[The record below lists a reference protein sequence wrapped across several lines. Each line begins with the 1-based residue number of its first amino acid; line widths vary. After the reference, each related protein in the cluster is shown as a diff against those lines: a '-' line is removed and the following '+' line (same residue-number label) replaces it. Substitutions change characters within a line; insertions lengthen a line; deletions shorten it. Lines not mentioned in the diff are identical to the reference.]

1 MNPRRKMPKNPV
13 PTIWN
18 ALAMHTHTMQCRCN
32 LIAQADST
40 RPFASSLSLAR
51 AGGEYISRLWPE
63 HRRCAGVVDAGRFS
77 AAPEA
82 AGTKSPVTETAKN

>member
-1 MNPRRKMPKNPV
+1 MPKNLV

-32 LIAQADST
+32 LIAEPGST

-51 AGGEYISRLWPE
+51 AGGEYISRLLPE

-77 AAPEA
+77 AAPQA
-82 AGTKSPVTETAKN
+82 AGTKSSVTETAKN